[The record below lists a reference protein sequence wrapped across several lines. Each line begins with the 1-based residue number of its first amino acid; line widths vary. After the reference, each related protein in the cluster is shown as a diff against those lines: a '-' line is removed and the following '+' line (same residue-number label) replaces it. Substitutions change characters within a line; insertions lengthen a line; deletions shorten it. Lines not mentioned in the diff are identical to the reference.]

1 LKNITIDKRILK
13 LIYIILI
20 VVCLYFVV
28 PSFGGAIIIWVSF
41 MVLVGFYYSLYFT
54 SSIIF
59 SSILACCILMFIARN
74 FSFMSFLMCLIFIS
88 LIPFPYY
95 VNIKLRKLK
104 TNLIKKRDALKNEYG
119 EVFIE
124 YQQSIKTKKEYE
136 EDMQRLSKLYALDA
150 KLSTITSKQEYVNLI
165 LDFFSQDYGVFGGA
179 ILEKVSSGWKKLS
192 VSGILQGNDL
202 ASFIESIKLTNNET
216 ICYAIDNKEFNK
228 QYFSIL
234 YFPMLIESNVLGCM
248 FIVIK
253 KDLEAKYIKD
263 GSIFASHFALGLKRT
278 NIFNDI
284 RQKSRIDSLT
294 GLLLRSYFL
303 EKLKSEIQ
311 RTKYYEDR
319 FYILMVDLDNFKNVN
334 DKYGHLI
341 GDKVLIEITK
351 VILSCVGN
359 DSLVGRYGGDEFI
372 IFVPNLPKKEILLI
386 ANNINKSL
394 KNNFF
399 EENNEKFNVT
409 ASIGISCNSKD
420 NLEVNAIINTADVA
434 LYKVKNNGRESVV
447 FYKDL

>member
-13 LIYIILI
+13 LIYILLI

-28 PSFGGAIIIWVSF
+28 PSSGGAIIWISF
-41 MVLVGFYYSLYFT
+41 MVLLGFYYSLYFT

-59 SSILACCILMFIARN
+59 SSILACSIFMFITRN
-74 FSFMSFLMCLIFIS
+74 FSFMSFFMCLIFIS

-95 VNIKLRKLK
+95 VNMKLKKLK
-104 TNLIKKRDALKNEYG
+104 TNLIAKGNALKNQYG

-165 LDFFSQDYGVFGGA
+165 LDFFSQAYGVFGGA
-179 ILEKVSSGWKKLS
+179 ILEKVSPGWEKLS
-192 VSGILQGNDL
+192 AFGILQGNDL

-228 QYFSIL
+228 EYFSIL

-253 KDLEAKYIKD
+253 KDLEARYIKD

-284 RQKSRIDSLT
+284 RQKSRVDFLT

-311 RTKYYEDR
+311 RNKYYEDS

-351 VILSCVGN
+351 VILSCLGD

-372 IFVPNLPKKEILLI
+372 IFVPNLTEKEILLM

-420 NLEVNAIINTADVA
+420 NLEVNAIISTADIA
-434 LYKVKNNGRESVV
+434 LYKAKNNGRDSAV

>member
-1 LKNITIDKRILK
+1 MKNITIDKRILK
-13 LIYIILI
+13 LIYILLI
-20 VVCLYFVV
+20 GVCLYFAV
-28 PSFGGAIIIWVSF
+28 PSSGGAIIWISF

-59 SSILACCILMFIARN
+59 SSILACCIFMFITRD
-74 FSFMSFLMCLIFIS
+74 FSFMSFFMCLIFIS

-95 VNIKLRKLK
+95 VNMKLKKLK
-104 TNLIKKRDALKNEYG
+104 TNLITKGSALKNQYR

-179 ILEKVSSGWKKLS
+179 ILEKVSPGWKKLS
-192 VSGILQGNDL
+192 AFGILQGNDL

-253 KDLEAKYIKD
+253 KDLEARYIKD

-284 RQKSRIDSLT
+284 RQKSRIDFLT
-294 GLLLRSYFL
+294 GLLLRSYFI

-311 RTKYYEDR
+311 RNKYYEDS

-351 VILSCVGN
+351 VILSCVGD

-372 IFVPNLPKKEILLI
+372 IFVPNLTEKEILLM
-386 ANNINKSL
+386 ANKINKSL
-394 KNNFF
+394 KDNFF

-420 NLEVNAIINTADVA
+420 NLELNAIINTADVA
-434 LYKVKNNGRESVV
+434 LYKAKNNGRDSAV

>member
-1 LKNITIDKRILK
+1 
-13 LIYIILI
+13 
-20 VVCLYFVV
+20 
-28 PSFGGAIIIWVSF
+28 
-41 MVLVGFYYSLYFT
+41 
-54 SSIIF
+54 
-59 SSILACCILMFIARN
+59 
-74 FSFMSFLMCLIFIS
+74 MCLIFIS

-95 VNIKLRKLK
+95 VNIKLKKLK
-104 TNLIKKRDALKNEYG
+104 TNLITKGDALKNQYG

-136 EDMQRLSKLYALDA
+136 EDIQRLTKLYALDA
-150 KLSTITSKQEYVNLI
+150 KLSTITSKQEYVNLV
-165 LDFFSQDYGVFGGA
+165 LDFCSQDYGVFGGA

-192 VSGILQGNDL
+192 AFGILQGNDL

-216 ICYAIDNKEFNK
+216 ICYAIDNKEFDK

-253 KDLEAKYIKD
+253 KDLEARYIKD

-284 RQKSRIDSLT
+284 RQKSRVDSLT

-311 RTKYYEDR
+311 RNKYYEDT

-351 VILSCVGN
+351 IILSCLEN

-372 IFVPNLPKKEILLI
+372 IFVPNLTEKEILLM

-394 KNNFF
+394 KDNFF
-399 EENNEKFNVT
+399 EENNEKLNVT
-409 ASIGISCNSKD
+409 ASIGISCNAKD

-434 LYKVKNNGRESVV
+434 LYKAKNNGRDSAV